1 MKRRNFIR
9 KTLSAAAG
17 AILLPAYL
25 YKEKTFA
32 KTHRLNSSR
41 GPVPAP
47 ETWLDSDITA
57 AWIGHSTV
65 LINFFGTW
73 ILTDP
78 VLFDTI
84 GVYFLGM
91 TFGPNRYSAPA
102 LELEEMPKPDI
113 VLLSHAHM
121 DHMDYKTLLN
131 LTDKFPGQI
140 DCITAYNTKDVI
152 HELQWKSLQEIDW
165 NEECSLQEINFK
177 ALEVKHFGWR
187 FPWEKDRSK
196 GFFEE
201 GRSYNAYLIEKNGR
215 KILFGGD
222 TAFSEKFLSIKN
234 EEIDIAIMP
243 IGAYNPWR
251 HNHCNPEEALI
262 MSAVQFKAKNFLP
275 IHCNTF
281 RQGVEPV
288 DEPLKWL
295 LASAP
300 NYDINVGIAKI
311 GETFTLKA

>member
-1 MKRRNFIR
+1 M
-9 KTLSAAAG
+9 AM
-17 AILLPAYL
+17 LPAFL
-25 YKEKTFA
+25 LKEKTFT
-32 KTHRLNSSR
+32 KSIRRGSTQ

-47 ETWLDSDITA
+47 QTWLDSDITA

-65 LINFFGTW
+65 LINFLGTW

-84 GVYFLGM
+84 GLYFLGM
-91 TFGPNRYSAPA
+91 TFGQNRYSAPA
-102 LELEEMPKPDI
+102 LEFDQIPKPDI
-113 VLLSHAHM
+113 ILLSHAHM

-131 LTDKFPGQI
+131 FTDKFPNQI
-140 DCITAYNTKDVI
+140 DCITAYNTSDVI
-152 HELQWKSLQEIDW
+152 NDLGWRSLREIDW
-165 NEECSLQEINFK
+165 GEEFKLREIYFR

-187 FPWEKDRSK
+187 LPWEKDRSK
-196 GFFEE
+196 GYFKE

-222 TAFSEKFLSIKN
+222 TAFSEKFLVIKD

-251 HNHCNPEEALI
+251 FNHCNPEEALI
-262 MSAVQFKAKNFLP
+262 MSSVQLKAKNFLP

-288 DEPLKWL
+288 DEPLRWL
-295 LASAP
+295 HTSAP
-300 NYDINVGIAKI
+300 HYNINIGINKI
-311 GETFTLKA
+311 GETFILKA